1 MIYDFFSSYGS
12 VGRLQDYIVLVESFT
27 LHGLENVTEPL
38 STYKWV
44 NHSFIPLARTE
55 QKKKFQHYWPK
66 FALCSI
72 YSSSM
77 RRPPGKG
84 SE

>member
-1 MIYDFFSSYGS
+1 MIYDFFSSFGS

-55 QKKKFQHYWPK
+55 QKKKSNIIGQNL
-66 FALCSI
+66 LCVLFI
-72 YSSSM
+72 L
-77 RRPPGKG
+77 PV
-84 SE
+84 